1 MMEYVF
7 VDDLH
12 RYKRLKVTRACESC
26 RRRKVKCDG
35 GSGGSQIP
43 CTSCRKLKIEC
54 VFSNMAMRRAAPKT
68 ELEQMNER
76 LQRSESLLQKL
87 DEDDITKQKRVKNVD
102 YIDSLTDILGHM
114 KIENNGRANYIYAME
129 GKTPKEDSFPTI
141 ANTTIPFQTTL
152 FVLSEPPLLSCHQIP
167 DLSNDDN
174 NFSDLVSH
182 LVDLYFNHV
191 HPYLPIIH
199 KANFLRRLHDKTN
212 PISPLLLYAVFAMG
226 SRFSD
231 DVRVRLD
238 PMKPETAGFSYFNR
252 AKELL
257 DDFLDAP
264 RLSTI
269 QAQLLMM
276 KFQENTQKPGFFFRS
291 WLSFGSIIR
300 MAEELGLN
308 KNYDE
313 WNLRLSVEDAIV
325 RKRVWQACFL
335 FDQFMSGA
343 QGRNAIVSLSNADI
357 ELPRKEHYDDEQE
370 FQLQTDFI
378 HLVRLTKILAS
389 VMSFISPAGSGY
401 HLIICTN
408 AANNASQ
415 LASVMLERWSPQV
428 FQYTLRGGNYGV
440 YCLVA
445 SSMIHL
451 VNMSSPDLRFSKPAH
466 DNLLRT
472 LNVLKICVDHS
483 SARELRDKVHG
494 LEVAFSAQ
502 QSLGLIKQPLSPS
515 TTYPSSQLKNRLS
528 SINSDII
535 ISQHLSNSLCDGDN
549 SNINFTYFN
558 ETYNTILSCN
568 NNNCNGNSTSSPSS
582 LDPTST
588 NYWDTD
594 HFLIWNQLSNGRH
607 HQHHQLPPPE
617 YCSSSP
623 CNSPPTTIVEPVIV
637 ASQNNEDLIPISFSI

>member
-1 MMEYVF
+1 
-7 VDDLH
+7 
-12 RYKRLKVTRACESC
+12 
-26 RRRKVKCDG
+26 
-35 GSGGSQIP
+35 
-43 CTSCRKLKIEC
+43 
-54 VFSNMAMRRAAPKT
+54 MAMRRAAPKT

-87 DEDDITKQKRVKNVD
+87 DEDDITKQKR
-102 YIDSLTDILGHM
+102 DILGHM

-129 GKTPKEDSFPTI
+129 GKIPKEDSFPTI

-238 PMKPETAGFSYFNR
+238 PMKPETAGFSYFNQ
-252 AKELL
+252 LL

-313 WNLRLSVEDAIV
+313 WNLRLSAEDAIV

-343 QGRNAIVSLSNADI
+343 QGRSAIVSLSNADI

-389 VMSFISPAGSGY
+389 VMSFISPAGSGCSPILQQSWN
-401 HLIICTN
+401 HLVICTN

-549 SNINFTYFN
+549 N
-558 ETYNTILSCN
+558 
-568 NNNCNGNSTSSPSS
+568 
-582 LDPTST
+582 PTST

-607 HQHHQLPPPE
+607 HQHHQLPPPD